1 MMRHAAL
8 SRTPVSPPHPAPP
21 PFALPVPSLRAAT
34 GGDAQD
40 DGVEIIE
47 TRHPG
52 PHAFLLRV
60 RASGRFY
67 QIAPARD
74 PRQPRFWCV
83 VVYRCSSAGLADTAE
98 RPWVGP
104 GGISRDDLSG
114 VMEGIKADLGAWL
127 ATEPCRDLRHWL
139 LAPAT
144 DQPAAVG

>member
-8 SRTPVSPPHPAPP
+8 PRTPVSPPHPAPP

-52 PHAFLLRV
+52 PHAFLLKARG
-60 RASGRFY
+60 SGQFY
-67 QIAPARD
+67 QVAPARD
-74 PRQPRFWCV
+74 PQQPRFWCV
-83 VVYRCSSAGLADTAE
+83 VVYRCSPGGLADTTE

-104 GGISRDDLSG
+104 GGITRENLPLA
-114 VMEGIKADLGAWL
+114 MAEIRADVGAWL
-127 ATEPCRDLRHWL
+127 AEEPCRELRSWL
-139 LAPAT
+139 LAPA
-144 DQPAAVG
+144 AAPPSGG